1 MLKKNIKIS
10 GDRGYVMHQCIPFG
24 TALDFISNLAVWVK
38 SEITWPLPF
47 VRDTRSSL
55 GVGSTLGRGL
65 TYNYDGL

>member
-1 MLKKNIKIS
+1 
-10 GDRGYVMHQCIPFG
+10 MHQCIPFG

-65 TYNYDGL
+65 TYNYDRL